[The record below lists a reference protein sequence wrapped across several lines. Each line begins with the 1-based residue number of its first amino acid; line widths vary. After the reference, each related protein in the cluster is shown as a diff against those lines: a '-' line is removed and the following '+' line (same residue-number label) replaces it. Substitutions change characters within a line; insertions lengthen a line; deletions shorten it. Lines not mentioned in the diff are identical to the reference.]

1 MNNTHT
7 HSIRIATAVLALA
20 LSGGAFAQSA
30 GTPTGNDP
38 ATAAAKND
46 SAQPVSDTWITTKVK
61 TELLA
66 SSEVSGTDI
75 KVETVN
81 GVVKLSGTANKA
93 QAEKAKSIAQNI
105 DGVKSVDTSGLMA
118 GAKSAKK

>member
-1 MNNTHT
+1 MKNTHT

-20 LSGGAFAQSA
+20 LSGGAFAQS
-30 GTPTGNDP
+30 GTPTGSDP
-38 ATAAAKND
+38 AMGAAKND

-93 QAEKAKSIAQNI
+93 QTEKAKSIAHNI

-118 GAKSAKK
+118 GGKSAKK

>member
-1 MNNTHT
+1 MKNTHT
-7 HSIRIATAVLALA
+7 NSIRIAVAALALA
-20 LSGGAFAQSA
+20 LSGGAFAQTA
-30 GTPTGNDP
+30 GTATGSDP
-38 ATAAAKND
+38 ATAAATND

-66 SSEVSGTDI
+66 SSDVSGTDI
-75 KVETVN
+75 TVETVN
-81 GVVKLSGTANKA
+81 GVVKLSGTASKA
-93 QAEKAKSIAQNI
+93 QADKAKSIAKNI

>member
-1 MNNTHT
+1 MK
-7 HSIRIATAVLALA
+7 SIVHATAVLALT
-20 LSGGAFAQSA
+20 LSGAAFATAQHTGA
-30 GTPTGNDP
+30 PTGEMA
-38 ATAAAKND
+38 ATDNN

-81 GVVKLSGTANKA
+81 GVVSLSGTASKA
-93 QAEKAKSIAQNI
+93 QAEKAASIARNI
-105 DGVKSVDTSGLMA
+105 DGVKNVDTSGLMA
-118 GAKSAKK
+118 GAKKAKK

>member
-1 MNNTHT
+1 MK
-7 HSIRIATAVLALA
+7 SIRYAAAILALTV
-20 LSGGAFAQSA
+20 SGASFANVQST
-30 GTPTGNDP
+30 GTMANDP
-38 ATAAAKND
+38 ATGAADSN

-81 GVVKLSGTANKA
+81 GVVSLSGTASKA
-93 QAEKAKSIAQNI
+93 QAEKAASIAHNI
-105 DGVKSVDTSGLMA
+105 DGVKKVDTSGLMA
-118 GAKSAKK
+118 GGKKARK